1 MAPSTVM
8 DMVPELGTDTAGTT
22 AAAECMRQHLN
33 DALDFLA
40 DVHTLTK
47 VKVSQSAGVGVS
59 RG

>member
-8 DMVPELGTDTAGTT
+8 DVVPGVGADRAGSTG
-22 AAAECMRQHLN
+22 AAECMRQHLN

-47 VKVSQSAGVGVS
+47 IKV
-59 RG
+59 RY